1 VEPSETTL
9 TNTLQPLA
17 TAFLAGQ
24 GKYPDALGLAIS
36 FEGDSFDARALLIN
50 SPGTKGDSIP
60 FLPMFAFASGLVPES
75 PYILPADT
83 EVFITLSLDFQQ
95 IYTRMATLAPG
106 EYSSIGS
113 GTKTSETRT
122 PFGTLEKQLNIKVK
136 DDLLPLL
143 GSEVALSL
151 PIQTLDFLAPPAR
164 RAKTQPSDSRQGTNS
179 SEPFVPG
186 PLVMVSLRD
195 REGMKALLPRLVES
209 MGFKGASAFAQTENK
224 EDTEIVSYA
233 NAFAYALV
241 GNFLLLSDPPTIRHV
256 VDSYLKHETLAGE
269 NQFKNYTRWQPRQ
282 LQGQVYVSP
291 ALMASYRTWAQQP
304 NAIISDETREFL
316 ARLTM
321 IAEPIT
327 YSLSNDGTGPFHEI
341 HVPKNLVLMAVSSIA
356 GGSNLPPLLT
366 NEKNTI
372 LALYSIFS
380 AEVTFRGSKG
390 SGSFTSLDELVD
402 QQLINKELLENFGY
416 RVEVISSGTKFQATA
431 TPLEYGKS
439 GKRSFFIDESGV
451 ARGGDHGG
459 GIATVSDD
467 PIE

>member
-1 VEPSETTL
+1 
-9 TNTLQPLA
+9 
-17 TAFLAGQ
+17 
-24 GKYPDALGLAIS
+24 
-36 FEGDSFDARALLIN
+36 
-50 SPGTKGDSIP
+50 
-60 FLPMFAFASGLVPES
+60 
-75 PYILPADT
+75 
-83 EVFITLSLDFQQ
+83 
-95 IYTRMATLAPG
+95 
-106 EYSSIGS
+106 
-113 GTKTSETRT
+113 
-122 PFGTLEKQLNIKVK
+122 
-136 DDLLPLL
+136 
-143 GSEVALSL
+143 
-151 PIQTLDFLAPPAR
+151 
-164 RAKTQPSDSRQGTNS
+164 
-179 SEPFVPG
+179 
-186 PLVMVSLRD
+186 
-195 REGMKALLPRLVES
+195 
-209 MGFKGASAFAQTENK
+209 
-224 EDTEIVSYA
+224 
-233 NAFAYALV
+233 
-241 GNFLLLSDPPTIRHV
+241 
-256 VDSYLKHETLAGE
+256 
-269 NQFKNYTRWQPRQ
+269 
-282 LQGQVYVSP
+282 
-291 ALMASYRTWAQQP
+291 
-304 NAIISDETREFL
+304 
-316 ARLTM
+316 M

-356 GGSNLPPLLT
+356 GGSNLPPLLA